1 MAAPPMILVAVARYY
16 PDIADQLLAG
26 AVAELDRQGADKDV
40 IEVPG
45 AFELPG
51 AIRFAHDSGAYD
63 GYLALGCVIRGET
76 SHYDHVAGESARARA
91 DLAARAGCAI
101 GYGIV
106 TADSRE
112 QAWERAAI
120 EKRNK
125 GRDAATACLAM
136 VALKRRFAALATPA

>member
-1 MAAPPMILVAVARYY
+1 MAAPPKILVAVARYY
-16 PDIADQLLAG
+16 PDIADQLIAG

-51 AIRFAHDSGAYD
+51 AIRFAHDLGAYE

-76 SHYDHVAGESARARA
+76 SHYDHVAGESARALA
-91 DLAARAGCAI
+91 DLAARTGCAI

-112 QAWERAAI
+112 QAWERAATDR
-120 EKRNK
+120 RNK
-125 GRDAATACLAM
+125 GRDAAEACLAM
-136 VALKRRFAALATPA
+136 VALKRRFAARANLE